1 MGKIFLIMGPSSS
14 GKDTIYKQIKELYPS
29 LKEIILYTNRPIRE
43 NEKDGID
50 YNFVSLEKLKEME
63 NNNEILEK
71 REYNTVH
78 GLWVY
83 ATAKTNIDLDNNNY
97 IGINTLDGYESLK
110 EYYKDDIIPL
120 YIHVE
125 DGIRLTRA
133 LEREK
138 LEENPKYAEMCRRY
152 LADIYDFNIDR
163 LLDLEIDKLYD
174 NSNDMESCVK
184 EISNRIKEE
193 LDKEKEKRR
202 IN

>member
-14 GKDTIYKQIKELYPS
+14 GKDTIYKKVKELYPS

-43 NEKDGID
+43 NEKNGID
-50 YNFVSLEKLKEME
+50 YNFVSIEKIKEME
-63 NNNEILEK
+63 KNNEILEK

-125 DGIRLTRA
+125 DGIRLRRA
-133 LEREK
+133 LDREDK
-138 LEENPKYAEMCRRY
+138 EEYPKYAEMCRRY
-152 LADIYDFNIDR
+152 LADIDDFNIDR

-174 NSNDMESCVK
+174 NSSDLESCVK
-184 EISNRIKEE
+184 EISNKINEE
-193 LDKEKEKRR
+193 LKNQKEKKK
-202 IN
+202 N

>member
-14 GKDTIYKQIKELYPS
+14 GKDTIYKEVKKLYPE

-43 NEKDGID
+43 DEIDGID
-50 YNFVSLEKLKEME
+50 YNFVSLDKLKEME

-110 EYYKDDIIPL
+110 EYYHDDIIPL
-120 YIHVE
+120 YIHVN
-125 DGIRLTRA
+125 DGIRLRRA
-133 LEREK
+133 LDREDK
-138 LEENPKYAEMCRRY
+138 QENPKYAEMCRRY
-152 LADIYDFNIDR
+152 LADINDFNIDR

-174 NSNDMESCVK
+174 NSNDITSCI
-184 EISNRIKEE
+184 EAISNKIKEE
-193 LDKEKEKRR
+193 LNKENKKKK
-202 IN
+202 N